1 MQVGIIDIEISVRRA
16 LIGPHLVSV
25 ERDGGTCLKGND
37 FVARMVVGEL
47 TRANFRSSSVQQNG
61 TNIVIRT
68 ILWRRSSIA
77 GQFTG
82 RRVTSLN
89 TNVERAKRNK
99 IIAMITAVV
108 RKEWLRCCGHPS
120 SIVVDPP
127 HLASLEVGS
136 PELHF
141 LDGGMGEVE
150 AHYIY
155 SSMNELLQNW
165 KLLRSRADGRH
176 DLGERSV
183 AVVGTHSLAFV
194 IAIEP
199 NRGLE
204 GWAGPCRD
212 GREGCGRNGPATSG
226 S

>member
-1 MQVGIIDIEISVRRA
+1 MS
-16 LIGPHLVSV
+16 
-25 ERDGGTCLKGND
+25 
-37 FVARMVVGEL
+37 
-47 TRANFRSSSVQQNG
+47 
-61 TNIVIRT
+61 
-68 ILWRRSSIA
+68 
-77 GQFTG
+77 
-82 RRVTSLN
+82 
-89 TNVERAKRNK
+89 
-99 IIAMITAVV
+99 TAVV
-108 RKEWLRCCGHPS
+108 RKEWLRCFAATS

-150 AHYIY
+150 AHYIH
-155 SSMNELLQNW
+155 SSMNELLQNR

-176 DLGERSV
+176 DLGKRSV
-183 AVVGTHSLAFV
+183 AVVGMHSLAFV

-226 S
+226 SRSSSKEITTPDCPRSAAGDGDGSADHGRRLYRRNMPQKNGR